1 MKSWFESLL
10 IALSMYSTLPVKCLN
25 WTPRNLRHAMACF
38 PLVGLVCGAAL
49 WVVWMV
55 CGLLH
60 TGSVL
65 FGALAVLSSVLVTG
79 GIHLDGFCDTA
90 DALYSRREQAEKLR
104 ILKDPHCGPFA
115 VFSVILV
122 LLLSFGA
129 YTELY
134 RTQGIQTAGLLTGG
148 FVLIRCLSGISVT
161 TFPIVPA
168 SSLVKTFGENAA
180 RGERWILLGE
190 SLAVSA
196 VLLLFWH
203 WLALCLLLLTL
214 LIFGGCARMEQKQ
227 FGGVTGD
234 LAGFFLVLGE
244 TGWLLG
250 AALLGGV
257 FSCV

>member
-1 MKSWFESLL
+1 M
-10 IALSMYSTLPVKCLN
+10 
-25 WTPRNLRHAMACF
+25 
-38 PLVGLVCGAAL
+38 
-49 WVVWMV
+49 
-55 CGLLH
+55 
-60 TGSVL
+60 
-65 FGALAVLSSVLVTG
+65 
-79 GIHLDGFCDTA
+79 
-90 DALYSRREQAEKLR
+90 
-104 ILKDPHCGPFA
+104 
-115 VFSVILV
+115 FSVILV

-227 FGGVTGD
+227 FGGITGD

-250 AALLGGV
+250 AALLGGG

>member
-1 MKSWFESLL
+1 M
-10 IALSMYSTLPVKCLN
+10 
-25 WTPRNLRHAMACF
+25 
-38 PLVGLVCGAAL
+38 
-49 WVVWMV
+49 
-55 CGLLH
+55 
-60 TGSVL
+60 
-65 FGALAVLSSVLVTG
+65 
-79 GIHLDGFCDTA
+79 
-90 DALYSRREQAEKLR
+90 
-104 ILKDPHCGPFA
+104 
-115 VFSVILV
+115 

-134 RTQGIQTAGLLTGG
+134 RTQEIQTAGLLTGG

>member
-38 PLVGLVCGAAL
+38 PLVGLLCGAAL

-65 FGALAVLSSVLVTG
+65 FGALAVLSGVLVTG

-148 FVLIRCLSGISVT
+148 FVLIRCLPGISVT
-161 TFPIVPA
+161 TFPM
-168 SSLVKTFGENAA
+168 
-180 RGERWILLGE
+180 
-190 SLAVSA
+190 
-196 VLLLFWH
+196 FWH